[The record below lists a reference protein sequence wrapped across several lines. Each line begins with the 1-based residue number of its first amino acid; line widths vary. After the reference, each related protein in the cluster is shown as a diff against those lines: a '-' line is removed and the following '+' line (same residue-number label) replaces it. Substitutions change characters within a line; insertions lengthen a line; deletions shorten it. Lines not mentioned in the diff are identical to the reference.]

1 MAKGK
6 ETITSEPINV
16 FGRLSFAKLD
26 KPSAFEEG
34 QPERWEATFL
44 LDPASKQGL
53 ESAKAVIKAA
63 SDVAKGTWGFVP
75 IALKRL
81 ATQVIPGAPAVDP
94 KTKEDDIKLR
104 FYHGDAK
111 ADANPETYS
120 SYEGM
125 LVVPSHNTVVKPRVV
140 NRRGVTVAPGEEQ
153 WPYSGCYVMG
163 RITIWGQD
171 NKYAKAL
178 GVNLRGVQFDRDGEP
193 FGASGDVPE
202 AEFAALE
209 DSGAPVESFDFE

>member
-1 MAKGK
+1 MARK
-6 ETITSEPINV
+6 ETVTSEPINI
-16 FGRLSFAKLD
+16 FGRLSFPKLD
-26 KPSAFEEG
+26 KPTPFEEG
-34 QPERWEATFL
+34 QDPRWEATTL

-53 ESAKAVIKAA
+53 ESIKLVIQTA
-63 SDVAKGTWGFVP
+63 STVAKGTWGFVP

-81 ATQVIPGAPAVDP
+81 AHQIIPGAPAPDP
-94 KTKEDDIKLR
+94 KAKEDDIKLR
-104 FYHGDAK
+104 FYLGDTK

-120 SYEGM
+120 SYVGM
-125 LVVPSHNTVVKPRVV
+125 LVVPAHNSAVKPRIV
-140 NRRGVTVAPGEEQ
+140 NRRGVTVAPGEDQ
-153 WPYSGCYVMG
+153 WPYAGCYTMT